1 MISVSPRSAIDSKSF
16 EIILTYCVLWYRDR
30 MEDPVEPDKPAP
42 LKARRTPNFEFD
54 VVLVLMVLWVIGAMV
69 VAFHWML

>member
-1 MISVSPRSAIDSKSF
+1 
-16 EIILTYCVLWYRDR
+16 